1 MKRIL
6 SSILALA
13 ALTAVAAMAQEERLP
28 APGVPCPRPVTI
40 TIHGASGPATPD
52 PADLTPALVT
62 ATAGSQWNQTAVN
75 KGFAHTFHFP
85 APPREC
91 CLMTSGKLTIRVKA
105 LQGGPKAS
113 STSANDGFTLISHG
127 LSISGQ
133 APWNTTGVATGTVA
147 TLTFVVPPNVLSQ
160 GMVTIYGEDDS
171 AVLSA
176 DLILQGCCLK

>member
-28 APGVPCPRPVTI
+28 APGVPCPRPVTN
-40 TIHGASGPATPD
+40 TI
-52 PADLTPALVT
+52 
-62 ATAGSQWNQTAVN
+62 
-75 KGFAHTFHFP
+75 HFP

-160 GMVTIYGEDDS
+160 GMVTIYGE
-171 AVLSA
+171 
-176 DLILQGCCLK
+176 